1 MSSRSASS
9 LSFSPLP
16 CGLCGR
22 MRGLGMLPRPA
33 TRSRNKLSTYECGE
47 PPSGPAWINFNI
59 RFYLIALVFVIF
71 DVELAFVYPVV
82 TVFRDWIRN
91 GQGGFALAEIALF
104 IGILA
109 VGLVYVWVKG
119 DLEWLKR
126 LPAEAGPAA
135 PAARRS
141 ASSWRSSTPRPRWH
155 SPTRSTT
162 SST

>member
-1 MSSRSASS
+1 MYFQFANV
-9 LSFSPLP
+9 LVFFALAFV
-16 CGLCGR
+16 LCG
-22 MRGLGMLPRPA
+22 MMLGLGLLLRPA
-33 TRSRNKLSTYECGE
+33 NPSPGKLATYECGE

-82 TVFRDWIRN
+82 AVFKKWIEDGR
-91 GQGGFALAEIALF
+91 GAFALVEIALF

-126 LPAEAGPAA
+126 LPVEEEPAA
-135 PAARRS
+135 AARR
-141 ASSWRSSTPRPRWH
+141 AA
-155 SPTRSTT
+155 
-162 SST
+162 